1 MSEDKKYS
9 NEDIKARMSN
19 YGNVYL
25 HDEIKDRIQFIIG
38 CEEQKESMT
47 DFFNVLNNYTTF
59 TDKLT
64 SSSLIPNLTMLLY
77 GPPGTGKT
85 SLTRAYAY
93 EYKFNMCVVEADRLV
108 TSLLGETIKNIRK
121 AVENALDIA
130 RENNTPFILFF
141 DEIDA
146 IGSER
151 SNVHEVGEIKRA
163 VISFLQT
170 IDKINY
176 AAVPLAILG
185 ATNHQQQLDSAI
197 WRRFTFHLKFNFPN
211 YELRAAILNSFI
223 FRIIDVGIQV
233 GIEKSKIAGYDQTP
247 KEKKRKYMKENNSI
261 TMSMKN
267 EIVKIDIIADEHEDF
282 KGVEL
287 MEEVKKRGEENIITL
302 THGYSG
308 SDLERGVRVALFKVI
323 GSNKKVLTYDLL
335 YKSLK
340 LVGGTASHVDRQEEL
355 SSSTNQSNEQE
366 TNDRLKQIKDK
377 DGFLMSLPFIIE
389 NLERIISEKDIGF
402 IKNSLKS
409 GNSEYEFIKTI
420 KKLDKFRDNM
430 RNEIN

>member
-25 HDEIKDRIQFIIG
+25 YDEIKDRIQYIIG

-47 DFFNVLNNYTTF
+47 DFFNVLKNYTTF

-64 SSSLIPNLTMLLY
+64 SSNLIPNLTMLLY

-85 SLTRAYAY
+85 SLARAYAH
-93 EYKFNMCVVEADRLV
+93 EYKFNMCVVEAYRV
-108 TSLLGETIKNIRK
+108 VSSLLGETIKNIRK
-121 AVENALDIA
+121 TVENALDIA
-130 RENNTPFILFF
+130 RENNSPFILFF

-170 IDKINY
+170 IDKVNY
-176 AAVPLAILG
+176 ASVPLAILG

-197 WRRFTFHLKFNFPN
+197 WRRFTFHLKFDFPN

-223 FRIIDVGIQV
+223 YRIIDAGLQV
-233 GIEKSKIAGYDQTP
+233 EIERSKKTDYEQTP

-267 EIVKIDIIADEHEDF
+267 EIVKIDFIADEREDF
-282 KGVEL
+282 KEVEL
-287 MEEVKKRGEENIITL
+287 MEDIKKRGEENIITL

-308 SDLERGVRVALFKVI
+308 SDLERGLRVSLFKVI

-340 LVGGTASHVDRQEEL
+340 LVGGTASHVDRQEVL
-355 SSSTNQSNEQE
+355 SSSVSLSNEQE
-366 TNDRLKQIKDK
+366 INDRSNQIKSK
-377 DGFLMSLPFIIE
+377 EGFLMSLPLIIG
-389 NLERIISEKDIGF
+389 NLEKIILEKDIGF

-409 GNSEYEFIKTI
+409 GSSEYEFIKTI